1 MVKKGILSLGLALTL
16 ILPQAFANEGETEAA
31 AETTEQESVV
41 LYVDINNDD
50 AEKLADLLDGIGTS
64 RAEAIVAYR
73 DEHGPFIAPEDLLN
87 VSGIGPAT
95 LEKNR
100 QKIRIGMTD
109 Q

>member
-1 MVKKGILSLGLALTL
+1 MLKKGILSLGLALTL
-16 ILPQAFANEGETEAA
+16 ILPQAFANEGDTEA
-31 AETTEQESVV
+31 AETTAQESVV
-41 LYVDINNDD
+41 LYVDINNDG

-73 DEHGPFIAPEDLLN
+73 EEHGPFIAPEDLLN